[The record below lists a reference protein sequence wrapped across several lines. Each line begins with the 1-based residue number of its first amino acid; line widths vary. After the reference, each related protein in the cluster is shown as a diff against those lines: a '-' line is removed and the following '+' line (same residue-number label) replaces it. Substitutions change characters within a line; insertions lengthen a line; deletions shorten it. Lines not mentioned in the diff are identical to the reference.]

1 MTLSHRGTQPDM
13 PRLPPGVLREPQ
25 QRELLHEL
33 DLSIAALRGEH
44 GETDTAVRLTSCY
57 HNLMRMWATV

>member
-1 MTLSHRGTQPDM
+1 MVRD
-13 PRLPPGVLREPQ
+13 PQ

-33 DLSIAALRGEH
+33 DMSIVALRGEH
-44 GETDTAVRLTSCY
+44 GETDAAVRLTSCY